1 MKCRHLGWFKSCEF
15 SRRYIAFLLLIMVS
29 FAAVIAV
36 GAVLT
41 RIMVAAQA
49 CWQDMACTGPQQAAF
64 SGDWDKYISSPPTRS
79 SAPVGILNA
88 DNTFRSAYEEGTTL
102 SGNGSMVIFDFGQEV
117 GGLVTLS
124 YNATG
129 SGTLGLAFSEAK
141 NWTGTNSDSSN
152 GNFHTDGALFAAIV
166 ATEQANYTMPID
178 RLRGGFR
185 YLTLFVSDVSEDP
198 FSVVLQDITVDIAYQ
213 PSWPNLRA
221 YQGYFYSN
229 DDLLNKIWYA
239 GAFTLQTNAIPDM
252 TGRELLGSG
261 WENTVELNLGT
272 TYPTIYVDGSKR
284 DRTVWAGD
292 LGVAIPSLLVS
303 TGDIYGA
310 KNTIQVLL
318 NSQVSARVV
327 FPGAAAKASSAK
339 YGGAPLRWPGA

>member
-1 MKCRHLGWFKSCEF
+1 MRYLLVGRFKHWKSKHK
-15 SRRYIAFLLLIMVS
+15 YIVLSLLIMVS
-29 FAAVIAV
+29 FASVIAA

-41 RIMVAAQA
+41 RSMVAAQA
-49 CWQDMACTGPQQAAF
+49 CWQDIACTGPEQAAF
-64 SGDWDKYISSPPTRS
+64 SGAWDKYISSPPTRS
-79 SAPVGILNA
+79 SAPVSILNA
-88 DNTFRSAYEEGTTL
+88 DNSFRSVYAAGTTL
-102 SGNGSMVIFDFGQEV
+102 SGNGSRVIFDFGQEV
-117 GGLVTLS
+117 GGLVTLT

-129 SGTLGLAFSEAK
+129 SGTLGLAFSEAR

-152 GNFHTDGALFAAIV
+152 GNFHTDGALFAAVV
-166 ATEQANYTMPID
+166 ATEQANYTMPVD

-198 FSVVLQDITVDIAYQ
+198 FSVVLQDIIVDIAYQ

-221 YQGYFYSN
+221 YQGYFYSS

-239 GAFTLQTNAIPDM
+239 GAFTLQTNAIPDF

-261 WENTVELNLGT
+261 WENTVELDLGT

-303 TGDIYGA
+303 TGDIDGA

-318 NSQVSARVV
+318 NSQVSA
-327 FPGAAAKASSAK
+327 KYSSQ
-339 YGGAPLRWPGA
+339 LQ